1 VTDLPVFKAGE
12 LAPVG
17 NDTCSFAGH
26 AVLMAR
32 SDVCLCR
39 NHDFTPL
46 VSFFRF
52 LPSNLGSRIIDYAN
66 PTAGELIMSTNIFD
80 RVLNKIDAR
89 SERRTGDVEDLRQYV
104 KRTLKLKRLS
114 LRDVQRRSGGD
125 ITQGYV
131 GAIIKGTNSNLT
143 VDKLK
148 ALARGLGVDEDEIF
162 LVARGAAG
170 QKERTARLNDQGMAL
185 SVLELLQKTVS
196 DVEMLLVLDL
206 LTQLSPSSR
215 QAVLK
220 VVKRLARMEQK
231 VDRSKAG

>member
-1 VTDLPVFKAGE
+1 
-12 LAPVG
+12 
-17 NDTCSFAGH
+17 
-26 AVLMAR
+26 
-32 SDVCLCR
+32 
-39 NHDFTPL
+39 
-46 VSFFRF
+46 
-52 LPSNLGSRIIDYAN
+52 
-66 PTAGELIMSTNIFD
+66 MSTNIFG
-80 RVLNKIDAR
+80 RAANKIDT
-89 SERRTGDVEDLRQYV
+89 RTGEETGDAEDLREYV

-162 LVARGAAG
+162 LVARGAQG
-170 QKERTARLNDQGMAL
+170 QREARARLSDQAQAL
-185 SVLELLQKTVS
+185 LILELLQKTVS
-196 DVEMLLVLDL
+196 DVEMLEILNL
-206 LTQLSPSSR
+206 LAQLSPTSR
-215 QAVLK
+215 GAVFK

>member
-1 VTDLPVFKAGE
+1 VGTDP
-12 LAPVG
+12 
-17 NDTCSFAGH
+17 CSLAGH
-26 AVLMAR
+26 AGLMAR
-32 SDVCLCR
+32 SDVCFCR
-39 NHDFTPL
+39 NHDYTPL

-52 LPSNLGSRIIDYAN
+52 LPSNLGSRIINYAH
-66 PTAGELIMSTNIFD
+66 PTAGELVMSTNIFD
-80 RVLNKIDAR
+80 RSLNKIDTSLDRQA
-89 SERRTGDVEDLRQYV
+89 DDAEDLRQYV

-148 ALARGLGVDEDEIF
+148 ALARGLGVDEDEMF
-162 LVARGAAG
+162 LVARGAGG
-170 QKERTARLNDQGMAL
+170 QRERSARLSDQGMAL

-196 DVEMLLVLDL
+196 DVELLQILDL
-206 LTQLSPSSR
+206 LAQLTPPSR
-215 QAVLK
+215 VAVLK

-231 VDRSKAG
+231 IDRSKAG

>member
-1 VTDLPVFKAGE
+1 
-12 LAPVG
+12 
-17 NDTCSFAGH
+17 
-26 AVLMAR
+26 
-32 SDVCLCR
+32 
-39 NHDFTPL
+39 
-46 VSFFRF
+46 
-52 LPSNLGSRIIDYAN
+52 
-66 PTAGELIMSTNIFD
+66 MSTNIFD